1 MENLTHQDVV
11 NLFLQLAAMLLLA
24 RIFAEIAQ
32 RFRQPAVVGELL
44 AGILLGPTILGTFVP
59 DFHEYLFMSNP
70 SANLALDG
78 FVQIAVVLL
87 LFIAGLEVELHLVWS
102 QGKSALSISLLGLIV
117 PFALGFVFPYYFS
130 SFFGLAEGDKLL
142 FSLFMGTAM
151 SITALPVVVRILM
164 DLNLFKT
171 KMGMLIVASAMV
183 NDIIGWLIFSVI
195 LSFMGK
201 GSNLSL
207 FQTIGIT
214 LVFTF
219 FMLTLGKIIIN
230 KVLPWVNKKL
240 AWPGGVLS
248 LSMAFCFLAA
258 AFTEWLG
265 IHAIFGAFLLGVA
278 LGDSEHMSERA
289 KEIVHQF
296 INNIFAPLFFVSI
309 GLKINFFTNFELMLT
324 LAVLVISFA
333 GKIVGSGYGA
343 YRGGFN
349 IKESL
354 AVGFGMNARGAMEII
369 LGLIALENGLID
381 EKLFV
386 ALVVMAIITSM
397 TSGPLMKWALK
408 PSKVGSDSESPK
420 IDYHKNE
427 PKSEESG

>member
-1 MENLTHQDVV
+1 MQNLTHQEVV
-11 NLFLQLAAMLLLA
+11 NLLLQLAAMLMLA
-24 RIFAEIAQ
+24 RVFAEVAQ
-32 RFRQPAVVGELL
+32 KFKQPAVVGELI
-44 AGILLGPTILGTFVP
+44 AGILLGPTILGTFFP
-59 DFHEYLFMSNP
+59 DIHEFLFMSNQQ
-70 SANLALDG
+70 ANLALDG
-78 FVQIAVVLL
+78 FVQVAVVLL

-102 QGKSALSISLLGLIV
+102 QGKSAINISFLGLAV
-117 PFALGFVFPYYFS
+117 PFVVGFVFPYFFPE
-130 SFFGLAEGDKLL
+130 FFGLADGDRLL

-164 DLNLFKT
+164 DTNLFKT

-195 LSFMGK
+195 LSLMGK
-201 GSNLSL
+201 SSNLSMIN
-207 FQTIGIT
+207 TIGVT

-219 FMLTLGKIIIN
+219 FMLTLGKFLIN
-230 KVLPWVNKKL
+230 KSLPWVNKKM

-248 LSMAFCFLAA
+248 ISMAFCFLLA

-278 LGDSEHMSERA
+278 LGDSDHMSERA

-309 GLKINFFTNFELMLT
+309 GLKINFVANFDLMLT
-324 LAVLVISFA
+324 LAILAISFA
-333 GKIVGSGYGA
+333 GKILGSGYGA
-343 YRGGFN
+343 FRGGFQK
-349 IKESL
+349 KEAL
-354 AVGFGMNARGAMEII
+354 AIGFGMNARGAMEII
-369 LGLIALENGLID
+369 LGLIALEVGLIN

-386 ALVVMAIITSM
+386 ALVIMALVTSM

-408 PSKVGSDSESPK
+408 TKD
-420 IDYHKNE
+420 
-427 PKSEESG
+427 

>member
-1 MENLTHQDVV
+1 MQNLTHQEVV
-11 NLFLQLAAMLLLA
+11 NLLLQLAAMLMLA

-32 RFRQPAVVGELL
+32 KFKQPAVVGELI
-44 AGILLGPTILGTFVP
+44 AGILLGPTILGTFLP
-59 DFHEYLFMSNP
+59 EIHEYLFMSNQQ
-70 SANLALDG
+70 ANLALDG
-78 FVQIAVVLL
+78 FVQVAVVLL

-102 QGKSALSISLLGLIV
+102 QGKSAINISFLGLVV
-117 PFALGFVFPYYFS
+117 PFIVGFVFPYFFPD
-130 SFFGLAEGDKLL
+130 FFGLADGDRLL

-164 DLNLFKT
+164 DTNLFKT

-195 LSFMGK
+195 LSLMGK
-201 GSNLSL
+201 SSNLSMVN
-207 FQTIGIT
+207 TIGIT
-214 LVFTF
+214 LIFTF
-219 FMLTLGKIIIN
+219 FMLTLGKFLIN
-230 KVLPWVNKKL
+230 KSLPWVNKKM

-248 LSMAFCFLAA
+248 VSMAFCFLLA

-278 LGDSEHMSERA
+278 LGDSDHMSERA

-309 GLKINFFTNFELMLT
+309 GLKINFVANFDLMLT
-324 LAVLVISFA
+324 LAILAISFA
-333 GKIVGSGYGA
+333 GKILGSGYGA
-343 YRGGFN
+343 FRGGFQK
-349 IKESL
+349 KEAL
-354 AVGFGMNARGAMEII
+354 AIGFGMNARGAMEII
-369 LGLIALENGLID
+369 LGLIALEAGLIN

-386 ALVVMAIITSM
+386 ALVVMALVTSM

-408 PSKVGSDSESPK
+408 TKE
-420 IDYHKNE
+420 
-427 PKSEESG
+427 

>member
-1 MENLTHQDVV
+1 MESLSHQDVV
-11 NLFLQLAAMLLLA
+11 NLFLQLAAMLILA
-24 RIFAEIAQ
+24 RVLAEVAQ
-32 RFRQPAVVGELL
+32 RFKQPAVVGELF
-44 AGILLGPTILGTFVP
+44 AGILLGPTILGTLTP
-59 DFHEYLFMSNP
+59 DLFDYLFMSNP
-70 SANLALDG
+70 GANLALDG

-102 QGKSALSISLLGLIV
+102 QGKSALSISLLGLVV
-117 PFALGFVFPYYFS
+117 PFVLGFVFPYYFS
-130 SFFGLAEGDKLL
+130 SFFGLADGDRLL

-151 SITALPVVVRILM
+151 SITALPVVARILM
-164 DLNLFKT
+164 DMNLFKT
-171 KMGMLIVASAMV
+171 KMGMVIVASAIV

-214 LVFTF
+214 LLFTF

-248 LSMAFCFLAA
+248 LSLAFCFLAA

-309 GLKINFFTNFELMLT
+309 GLKINFFTNFDLMLT
-324 LAVLVISFA
+324 LVILVISFA
-333 GKIVGSGYGA
+333 GKILGSGYGA
-343 YRGGFN
+343 YRGGFDK
-349 IKESL
+349 KESL
-354 AVGFGMNARGAMEII
+354 AIGFGMNARGAMEII
-369 LGLIALENGLID
+369 LGLIALDNGLID

-397 TSGPLMKWALK
+397 TSGPLMKWALQK
-408 PSKVGSDSESPK
+408 
-420 IDYHKNE
+420 
-427 PKSEESG
+427 KSFS

>member
-1 MENLTHQDVV
+1 MENLSHQDVI

-24 RIFAEIAQ
+24 RVFAEIAQ
-32 RFRQPAVVGELL
+32 KFKQPAVVGELL
-44 AGILLGPTILGTFVP
+44 AGILLGPTILGTFFP
-59 DFHEYLFMSNP
+59 DIHEFLFMSNP
-70 SANLALDG
+70 GANVALDG

-102 QGKSALSISLLGLIV
+102 QGKSAVSISLLGLVV
-117 PFALGFVFPYYFS
+117 PFVLGFVFPYFFPE
-130 SFFGLAEGDKLL
+130 FFGLADGDKLL

-201 GSNLSL
+201 SGNLSL
-207 FQTIGIT
+207 VNTIGVT
-214 LVFTF
+214 LLFTF
-219 FMLTLGKIIIN
+219 FMLTLGKFLIN
-230 KVLPWVNKKL
+230 RVLPWVNKKL

-309 GLKINFFTNFELMLT
+309 GLKINFFTNFEIFLT
-324 LAVLVISFA
+324 LAILLISFA
-333 GKIVGSGYGA
+333 GKIIGSGFGA
-343 YRGGFN
+343 YKGGFSV
-349 IKESL
+349 KESM

-386 ALVVMAIITSM
+386 ALVIMAIVTSM

-408 PSKVGSDSESPK
+408 DK
-420 IDYHKNE
+420 KNLIPE
-427 PKSEESG
+427 GAA